1 MHHRLVRA
9 PGHRT
14 RDAGNQG
21 IGRGQEHQ
29 VAIPRHGVGIVRP
42 AIRQRCGQRPGAGI
56 RAAGGPHHRNAGR
69 LQGQRQR
76 PRQPARSDEACPQAT
91 GFGQHPCRRL
101 HALHRLTGFARFV
114 HACSSFL
121 FRLAWAAP
129 CRWRAARNPY
139 NCRLARWRARS
150 SHCLPNMSSA
160 SNPLSIPSL
169 TAPVA
174 MGYVPLGAVF
184 GFLFVQAGGPGWLAL
199 ASSLLIYA
207 GAAQFMMVPML
218 AAGLPLSA
226 IVLATLVLNL
236 RHVFYGLSLLNTLP
250 AGRLQRWYCIF
261 ALTDETYSVLTA

>member
-1 MHHRLVRA
+1 
-9 PGHRT
+9 
-14 RDAGNQG
+14 
-21 IGRGQEHQ
+21 
-29 VAIPRHGVGIVRP
+29 
-42 AIRQRCGQRPGAGI
+42 
-56 RAAGGPHHRNAGR
+56 
-69 LQGQRQR
+69 
-76 PRQPARSDEACPQAT
+76 
-91 GFGQHPCRRL
+91 
-101 HALHRLTGFARFV
+101 
-114 HACSSFL
+114 
-121 FRLAWAAP
+121 
-129 CRWRAARNPY
+129 
-139 NCRLARWRARS
+139 
-150 SHCLPNMSSA
+150 MSSA

-184 GFLFVQAGGPGWLAL
+184 GFLFVQAGGPGWLTL

-261 ALTDETYSVLTA
+261 ALTDETYSVLTALPAKERAPRMALISALNQGWWVIGTALGAVLGAQAQVGLAGLDFVLASLFAVLAVEQWRARRDPLPIWIAAAAYAAGCILMPSQALAIAIALSLVAAALRPARTAPVTGAAHD